1 MPITVKAVTEA
12 EYEAWLQRAAEEY
25 AGTPRAVEVAS
36 AD

>member
-12 EYEAWLQRAAEEY
+12 EYEEWLQRAAEEY
-25 AGTPRAVEVAS
+25 AGTPRAVEVAA